1 MTILYKVESR
11 REFGNAKDS
20 SVFPHK
26 VVLCAV
32 SARNIIAFSALQSL
46 STHVY
51 VCDIVTPWQ
60 YYKVC
65 VSKSLINVLAWSASG
80 EQLLLGFIG
89 GRVEIW
95 QPREQALNVWQLHYF
110 AHIPSEDII
119 EARFFHNG
127 KGVHFNAQKKDHIY
141 YAEKFERLDQRP
153 TLTGFGGVATE
164 GCILLT
170 SSGLLAAF
178 TLSPLQKQSATGNSP
193 PDPATLHLTNNN
205 TNSSNSN
212 SCSGSNNSEQIELI
226 PATHSIGISRSY
238 IEHCS
243 ILASASGALNI
254 AYSIGW
260 QQQQQLVH
268 CFKVSLQLD
277 GKRISIKSESLASI
291 FLQPLESSRR
301 ISQLLWTRLGN
312 DDVIYV
318 VFAGSEQSSLLEQ
331 WTLTRRHQNVH
342 ALLQQQS
349 ASSASASSAAT
360 SSSSALATAA
370 ATSAASGASKPSVD
384 CESWE
389 QVAKLQLNANIA
401 QLCCTR
407 LAGDSE
413 QLYVILQDNSVQ
425 VLEPGTLKQLQHT
438 QFERGNSSSGND
450 ASDVARFVCAD
461 LTPTSQMLLIF
472 DSHAQLHA
480 MQTPVLLKQSATGS
494 MQLLLLLL
502 EYCIVTGVDASD
514 VLLLNLG
521 NLEALVEKLTEN
533 FTRQPSYVRQFYY
546 ANFLALK
553 SNLCRA
559 QQQEFDNLIILHAIS
574 STFKSLLRPSDLGC
588 QDKGPADN
596 LAMKLAESVPD
607 VDNVML
613 NLDPKDFTVEPMM
626 LQSLQQLIQWVTD
639 LALNMLNRLPD
650 EVIKCKLAGKRQ
662 GSYDISRDIV
672 AISSLREL
680 LVMIRIWGLLNPQC
694 LPVYTKTM
702 ENIDVLAILFRLLTR
717 LAQNVAEPD
726 ELLLDECSLL
736 SKQLLIP
743 QLARHNPT
751 TLLSAQGYA
760 AVKSGQLTF
769 TSLVEP
775 VGLQD
780 IEMEQVVFANCVKD
794 GVSNLQLGANPST
807 IRRCAR
813 CGFVNSANKVAK
825 TSALKAWCNKWL
837 HCHCGGFWKQIN

>member
-1 MTILYKVESR
+1 M
-11 REFGNAKDS
+11 GDS
-20 SVFPHK
+20 
-26 VVLCAV
+26 A
-32 SARNIIAFSALQSL
+32 
-46 STHVY
+46 
-51 VCDIVTPWQ
+51 
-60 YYKVC
+60 
-65 VSKSLINVLAWSASG
+65 
-80 EQLLLGFIG
+80 
-89 GRVEIW
+89 
-95 QPREQALNVWQLHYF
+95 
-110 AHIPSEDII
+110 
-119 EARFFHNG
+119 
-127 KGVHFNAQKKDHIY
+127 
-141 YAEKFERLDQRP
+141 
-153 TLTGFGGVATE
+153 
-164 GCILLT
+164 
-170 SSGLLAAF
+170 
-178 TLSPLQKQSATGNSP
+178 
-193 PDPATLHLTNNN
+193 
-205 TNSSNSN
+205 
-212 SCSGSNNSEQIELI
+212 
-226 PATHSIGISRSY
+226 
-238 IEHCS
+238 
-243 ILASASGALNI
+243 
-254 AYSIGW
+254 
-260 QQQQQLVH
+260 
-268 CFKVSLQLD
+268 
-277 GKRISIKSESLASI
+277 
-291 FLQPLESSRR
+291 
-301 ISQLLWTRLGN
+301 
-312 DDVIYV
+312 
-318 VFAGSEQSSLLEQ
+318 SLLEQ

-342 ALLQQQS
+342 ALLQQS
-349 ASSASASSAAT
+349 STVAAASS
-360 SSSSALATAA
+360 
-370 ATSAASGASKPSVD
+370 KPADYVPS
-384 CESWE
+384 ESWE
-389 QVAKLQLNANIA
+389 QVAKLQLNARIS
-401 QLCCTR
+401 QLCSSR
-407 LAGDSE
+407 LIAADCE
-413 QLYVILQDNSVQ
+413 QLYAILQDNSVQ
-425 VLEPGTLKQLQHT
+425 VLEPGTLKQLNHT
-438 QFERGNSSSGND
+438 QFEHD
-450 ASDVARFVCAD
+450 AETKFVCGD
-461 LTPTSQMLLIF
+461 LTPTSQMLIIF

-480 MQTPVLLKQSATGS
+480 MQTPMLKQNTNT

-521 NLEALVEKLTEN
+521 NLEALVDKLTDN

-607 VDNVML
+607 VDTVLL

-639 LALNMLNRLPD
+639 LALNMLNRLPE
-650 EVIKCKLAGKRQ
+650 EVMKSKLSGKRA
-662 GSYDISRDIV
+662 SYDISRDIV
-672 AISSLREL
+672 AIGSLREL

-702 ENIDVLAILFRLLTR
+702 DNIDVLAILFRLLTR
-717 LAQNVAEPD
+717 LAQNPAEPD

-743 QLARHNPT
+743 QPSKYNPT

-780 IEMEQVVFANCVKD
+780 IEMEQVVFANFIKD

>member
-11 REFGNAKDS
+11 REFGNGTDTDT
-20 SVFPHK
+20 VFPHK

-46 STHVY
+46 SSHVY

-65 VSKSLINVLAWSASG
+65 SSKSLINVLEWSANG
-80 EQLLLGFIG
+80 EQLLLGYIG
-89 GRVEIW
+89 GRIEIW
-95 QPREQALNVWQLHYF
+95 APKEHTLNSWHLQYH
-110 AHIPSEDII
+110 ANIPSEDII
-119 EARFFHNG
+119 QAKFFHNG
-127 KGVHFNAQKKDHIY
+127 KGVVFNTQKKDHTY
-141 YAEKFERLDQRP
+141 YGEKFERLEQRP

-178 TLSPLQKQSATGNSP
+178 TLPQLQK
-193 PDPATLHLTNNN
+193 
-205 TNSSNSN
+205 SNP
-212 SCSGSNNSEQIELI
+212 SNNSGANGMAEPMDNNHQGDQIELS

-243 ILASASGALNI
+243 IVASPSGALNV

-260 QQQQQLVH
+260 QQQQQLVY
-268 CFKVSLQLD
+268 CFKVSLHLE
-277 GKRISIKSESLASI
+277 GERIAIKSESLASI
-291 FLQPLESSRR
+291 FLNATPASQPSRR
-301 ISQLLWTRLGN
+301 ITQLLWKRVAN

-318 VFAGSEQSSLLEQ
+318 IFGSPDGGSLLEQ
-331 WTLTRRHQNVH
+331 WTLTRRHQSVH
-342 ALLQQQS
+342 ALLQQ
-349 ASSASASSAAT
+349 SSA
-360 SSSSALATAA
+360 TAPNNK
-370 ATSAASGASKPSVD
+370 SGDFLPS
-384 CESWE
+384 ESWE
-389 QVAKLQLNANIA
+389 QVAKLQLNAQIA
-401 QLCCTR
+401 HLASTR
-407 LAGDSE
+407 LVAADCE
-413 QLYVILQDNSVQ
+413 QLYAIMHDNSVH
-425 VLEPGTLKQLQHT
+425 VLEPGTLKQVNHT
-438 QFERGNSSSGND
+438 QFERDGD
-450 ASDVARFVCAD
+450 TRFICAD

-480 MQTPVLLKQSATGS
+480 MQTPMLKQTTGT
-494 MQLLLLLL
+494 MQLLQLLL

-514 VLLLNLG
+514 VLMLNLG
-521 NLEALVEKLTEN
+521 NLEALVEKLTDN

-607 VDNVML
+607 VDLVLQNL
-613 NLDPKDFTVEPMM
+613 NAKDFTVEPMM

-650 EVIKCKLAGKRQ
+650 EVMKSKLSGKRP
-662 GSYDISRDIV
+662 SYDISRDIV
-672 AISSLREL
+672 AIGSLREL

-702 ENIDVLAILFRLLTR
+702 ENIDVLLILFRLLTR
-717 LAQNVAEPD
+717 LAQNTAEPD

-743 QLARHNPT
+743 QLSKYNPT
-751 TLLSAQGYA
+751 TLLSTQGYT
-760 AVKSGQLTF
+760 AVKSGQLIF
-769 TSLVEP
+769 TSQVEP
-775 VGLQD
+775 VGLQE
-780 IEMEQVVFANCVKD
+780 IEMEQVVFSNCVKD
-794 GVSNLQLGANPST
+794 GVSNLQIGASPNT

>member
-1 MTILYKVESR
+1 MTILYRVESR
-11 REFGNAKDS
+11 REFGTNKDNN
-20 SVFPHK
+20 VFPHK

-32 SARNIIAFSALQSL
+32 SSRNIIAFSVLQSL
-46 STHVY
+46 SSHVY

-60 YYKVC
+60 HYKVC
-65 VSKSLINVLAWSASG
+65 SSKSLINVLEWSANG
-80 EQLLLGFIG
+80 EQLLLGYIG
-89 GRVEIW
+89 GRIEIW
-95 QPREQALNVWQLHYF
+95 EPKEHTLNLWQLQYH
-110 AHIPSEDII
+110 ANIPSEDIVQ
-119 EARFFHNG
+119 AKFFHNG
-127 KGVHFNAQKKDHIY
+127 KGVVFNTQKKDHTY
-141 YAEKFERLDQRP
+141 YAEKFERLEQRP

-178 TLSPLQKQSATGNSP
+178 TLPQLQK
-193 PDPATLHLTNNN
+193 TNP
-205 TNSSNSN
+205 
-212 SCSGSNNSEQIELI
+212 SNNSGAEPVDNSGQGDQIELT

-243 ILASASGALNI
+243 IVASATGALNV

-260 QQQQQLVH
+260 QQPQQLVY
-268 CFKVSLQLD
+268 CFKVSLQLE
-277 GKRISIKSESLASI
+277 GEKITIKSESLASI
-291 FLQPLESSRR
+291 FLNATPVSQPSRR
-301 ISQLLWTRLGN
+301 ITQLLWKRVAN
-312 DDVIYV
+312 DDVIFV
-318 VFAGSEQSSLLEQ
+318 VFGSPDGGSLLEQ

-342 ALLQQQS
+342 ALLQQS
-349 ASSASASSAAT
+349 T
-360 SSSSALATAA
+360 TAA
-370 ATSAASGASKPSVD
+370 GNNKSVD
-384 CESWE
+384 FLPSESWE
-389 QVAKLQLNANIA
+389 QVAKLQLNSQIA
-401 QLCCTR
+401 HLSSTR
-407 LAGDSE
+407 LIAVDCE
-413 QLYVILQDNSVQ
+413 QLYAIMQDNSVD
-425 VLEPGTLKQLQHT
+425 VLEPGTLKKVNHT
-438 QFERGNSSSGND
+438 QFERDGD
-450 ASDVARFVCAD
+450 TRFICAD
-461 LTPTSQMLLIF
+461 LTPTSQMLIIF
-472 DSHAQLHA
+472 DSQAQLHA
-480 MQTPVLLKQSATGS
+480 MQTPMLKQTTGT
-494 MQLLLLLL
+494 MQLLQLLL
-502 EYCIVTGVDASD
+502 EYCIVTGMDASD
-514 VLLLNLG
+514 VLMLNLG
-521 NLEALVEKLTEN
+521 NLEALVEKLTDN

-607 VDNVML
+607 VDLVLQNL
-613 NLDPKDFTVEPMM
+613 NAKDFTVEPMM

-650 EVIKCKLAGKRQ
+650 EVMKSKLSGKRP
-662 GSYDISRDIV
+662 SYDISRDIV
-672 AISSLREL
+672 AIGSLREL

-702 ENIDVLAILFRLLTR
+702 ENIDVLLILFRLLTR
-717 LAQNVAEPD
+717 LAQNTAEPD

-743 QLARHNPT
+743 QLTKYNPT
-751 TLLSAQGYA
+751 TLLSTQGYT
-760 AVKSGQLTF
+760 AVKSGQLVF
-769 TSLVEP
+769 TSQVEP

-780 IEMEQVVFANCVKD
+780 IEMEQVVFSNCVKD
-794 GVSNLQLGANPST
+794 GVSNLQIGASPHT

-825 TSALKAWCNKWL
+825 TSAMKAWCNKWL

>member
-11 REFGNAKDS
+11 REFGNGKD

-26 VVLCAV
+26 IVLCAV

-46 STHVY
+46 SSHVY

-65 VSKSLINVLAWSASG
+65 SSKSLINVLEWSANG
-80 EQLLLGFIG
+80 EQLLLGYIG

-95 QPREQALNVWQLHYF
+95 QPKEHALNVWQLQYH
-110 AHIPSEDII
+110 ANIPSEDII
-119 EARFFHNG
+119 QAKFFHNG
-127 KGVHFNAQKKDHIY
+127 KGVVFNTQKKDHTY
-141 YAEKFERLDQRP
+141 YAEKFERLEQRP
-153 TLTGFGGVATE
+153 TLTGFGGVAAE

-178 TLSPLQKQSATGNSP
+178 MLPQLQRLP
-193 PDPATLHLTNNN
+193 PNQ
-205 TNSSNSN
+205 TNSASGTSGPEPVDSNS
-212 SCSGSNNSEQIELI
+212 GEQIELM

-243 ILASASGALNI
+243 IVASPSGALNV
-254 AYSIGW
+254 AYSIGC
-260 QQQQQLVH
+260 QQQQQLVY
-268 CFKVSLQLD
+268 CFKVSLQLESE
-277 GKRISIKSESLASI
+277 RIAIKSESLASI
-291 FLQPLESSRR
+291 FLNAMPATQESRR
-301 ISQLLWTRLGN
+301 ITQLLWTRVAN
-312 DDVIYV
+312 EDVIYV
-318 VFAGSEQSSLLEQ
+318 VFGCADGGSLLEQ

-342 ALLQQQS
+342 ALLQQ
-349 ASSASASSAAT
+349 SSPAAPNN
-360 SSSSALATAA
+360 
-370 ATSAASGASKPSVD
+370 KPVD
-384 CESWE
+384 FVPSESWE
-389 QVAKLQLNANIA
+389 QVAKLQLNSQIA
-401 QLCCTR
+401 HLSSTR
-407 LAGDSE
+407 LVTADCE
-413 QLYVILQDNSVQ
+413 QLYAIMQDHSVH
-425 VLEPGTLKQLQHT
+425 VLEPGTLKQLNHT
-438 QFERGNSSSGND
+438 QFERDGET
-450 ASDVARFVCAD
+450 RFICAD

-480 MQTPVLLKQSATGS
+480 MQTPMLKQSVGT

-521 NLEALVEKLTEN
+521 NLEALVEKLTDN

-588 QDKGPADN
+588 QDKGPADS

-607 VDNVML
+607 VDTVML

-639 LALNMLNRLPD
+639 LAVNMLNRLPD
-650 EVIKCKLAGKRQ
+650 EVMKSKLSGKRP
-662 GSYDISRDIV
+662 SYDISRDIV
-672 AISSLREL
+672 AIGSLREL

-702 ENIDVLAILFRLLTR
+702 DNIDVLVILFRLLTR
-717 LAQNVAEPD
+717 LAQNTSEPD

-743 QLARHNPT
+743 QLSKYNPT
-751 TLLSAQGYA
+751 TLLSSQGYA

-769 TSLVEP
+769 TSQVEP
-775 VGLQD
+775 AGLQD
-780 IEMEQVVFANCVKD
+780 IEMEQVVFSNCVKD

>member
-11 REFGNAKDS
+11 REPGNSKD

-26 VVLCAV
+26 IVLCSV
-32 SARNIIAFSALQSL
+32 SARNIIAFSSLQSL
-46 STHVY
+46 SSHVY

-65 VSKSLINVLAWSASG
+65 TSKSLINVLEWNASG

-95 QPREQALNVWQLHYF
+95 QPREHALNVWQLQYH
-110 AHIPSEDII
+110 ANIPSEDII
-119 EARFFHNG
+119 QAKFFHNG
-127 KGVHFNAQKKDHIY
+127 KGVIFNTQKKDHTY
-141 YAEKFERLDQRP
+141 YAEKFERLEQRP
-153 TLTGFGGVATE
+153 TLTGFGGVAAE

-178 TLSPLQKQSATGNSP
+178 TLPQLHRLPPSSSSSSSSAAGTATDPL
-193 PDPATLHLTNNN
+193 
-205 TNSSNSN
+205 SNA
-212 SCSGSNNSEQIELI
+212 GSNGGGSSSSEKIELT

-243 ILASASGALNI
+243 IVASSSGALHI

-268 CFKVSLQLD
+268 CFKVSLQLE
-277 GKRISIKSESLASI
+277 GERISIKSESLASI
-291 FLQPLESSRR
+291 FLNATPAAQESRR
-301 ISQLLWTRLGN
+301 VKQLLWTRVGN
-312 DDVIYV
+312 EDVIYV
-318 VFAGSEQSSLLEQ
+318 VFGGCPDTGSLLEQ

-342 ALLQQQS
+342 ALLQQ
-349 ASSASASSAAT
+349 SASAASAPGNPKPGDF
-360 SSSSALATAA
+360 
-370 ATSAASGASKPSVD
+370 AAS
-384 CESWE
+384 ESWE
-389 QVAKLQLNANIA
+389 QVAKLQLNSQIA
-401 QLCCTR
+401 QLCSTR
-407 LAGDSE
+407 LNAADCE
-413 QLYVILQDNSVQ
+413 QLYAILQDNSVQ
-425 VLEPGTLKQLQHT
+425 VLEPGTLKQLNQT
-438 QFERGNSSSGND
+438 QFERD
-450 ASDVARFVCAD
+450 AGDTRFVCGD

-472 DSHAQLHA
+472 DSQAQLHA
-480 MQTPVLLKQSATGS
+480 MQTPMLKQSAGS
-494 MQLLLLLL
+494 MQLQLLLLLL
-502 EYCIVTGVDASD
+502 EYCVVTGVDASD
-514 VLLLNLG
+514 VLLLNMG
-521 NLEALVEKLTEN
+521 NLEALVEKLTDN

-574 STFKSLLRPSDLGC
+574 NTFKSLLRPSDLGC
-588 QDKGPADN
+588 QDKGPAEN

-607 VDNVML
+607 VDTVMV

-639 LALNMLNRLPD
+639 LALNMLNRLP
-650 EVIKCKLAGKRQ
+650 EEMIKSKLSGKRP
-662 GSYDISRDIV
+662 SYDISRDHV
-672 AISSLREL
+672 AIGNLREL

-702 ENIDVLAILFRLLTR
+702 DNIDVLVILFRLLTR
-717 LAQNVAEPD
+717 LAQNTTEPD
-726 ELLLDECSLL
+726 EFLFDECSLL

-743 QLARHNPT
+743 QPSKYTPT

-775 VGLQD
+775 AGLQD
-780 IEMEQVVFANCVKD
+780 IEMEQVVFSNCVKD
-794 GVSNLQLGANPST
+794 GVSNVQLGANPSI

>member
-11 REFGNAKDS
+11 REFGNGKDS

-46 STHVY
+46 SSHVY

-65 VSKSLINVLAWSASG
+65 TSKSLINVLEWSASG
-80 EQLLLGFIG
+80 EQLLLGYIG

-95 QPREQALNVWQLHYF
+95 QPKEQALNVWQLHYH
-110 AHIPSEDII
+110 ANIPSEDII
-119 EARFFHNG
+119 QAKFFHNG
-127 KGVHFNAQKKDHIY
+127 KGVVFNTQKKDHTY
-141 YAEKFERLDQRP
+141 YAEKFERLEQRP

-164 GCILLT
+164 GCILLS

-178 TLSPLQKQSATGNSP
+178 TLPQLQKLAP
-193 PDPATLHLTNNN
+193 
-205 TNSSNSN
+205 NSN
-212 SCSGSNNSEQIELI
+212 SGVVPEPPLSSVSNEQIELT

-238 IEHCS
+238 IEHSS
-243 ILASASGALNI
+243 IVPSASGSLNI

-260 QQQQQLVH
+260 QQHQQLVH
-268 CFKVSLQLD
+268 CFKVSLQLE
-277 GKRISIKSESLASI
+277 GERIAIKSESLASI
-291 FLQPLESSRR
+291 FLNTTPSPMESRR
-301 ISQLLWTRLGN
+301 ITQLLWTRVAN
-312 DDVIYV
+312 EDVIYV
-318 VFAGSEQSSLLEQ
+318 VFGCADSASLLEQ

-342 ALLQQQS
+342 ALLQQ
-349 ASSASASSAAT
+349 SSAVPANN
-360 SSSSALATAA
+360 
-370 ATSAASGASKPSVD
+370 SKPVD
-384 CESWE
+384 YVPSESWE
-389 QVAKLQLNANIA
+389 QVAKLQLNAQIS
-401 QLCCTR
+401 QLCSSR
-407 LAGDSE
+407 LIAADCE
-413 QLYVILQDNSVQ
+413 QLYAILQDNSVQ
-425 VLEPGTLKQLQHT
+425 VLEPGTLKQLNHT
-438 QFERGNSSSGND
+438 QFERD
-450 ASDVARFVCAD
+450 AETRFVCAD

-480 MQTPVLLKQSATGS
+480 MQTPMLKQNAST

-521 NLEALVEKLTEN
+521 NLEALVEKLTDN

-607 VDNVML
+607 VDTVLL

-639 LALNMLNRLPD
+639 LALNMLNRLPE
-650 EVIKCKLAGKRQ
+650 EVMKSKLSGKRA
-662 GSYDISRDIV
+662 SYDISRDIV
-672 AISSLREL
+672 AIGSLREL

-702 ENIDVLAILFRLLTR
+702 DNIDVLAILFRLLTR
-717 LAQNVAEPD
+717 LAQNAAEPD

-743 QLARHNPT
+743 QPSKYNPT

>member
-11 REFGNAKDS
+11 REFGNSKD

-26 VVLCAV
+26 VVLCSV
-32 SARNIIAFSALQSL
+32 SSRNIIAFSSLQSL
-46 STHVY
+46 SSHVY

-65 VSKSLINVLAWSASG
+65 TSKSLINVLEWNASG
-80 EQLLLGFIG
+80 EQLLLGYIG

-95 QPREQALNVWQLHYF
+95 QPKEHSLNVWQLQYHTN
-110 AHIPSEDII
+110 IPSEDII
-119 EARFFHNG
+119 HAKFFHNG
-127 KGVHFNAQKKDHIY
+127 KGVIFNTQKKDHIY
-141 YAEKFERLDQRP
+141 YAEKFERLEQRP
-153 TLTGFGGVATE
+153 TLTGFGGVASE

-178 TLSPLQKQSATGNSP
+178 TLPQ
-193 PDPATLHLTNNN
+193 LHRLPSNNN
-205 TNSSNSN
+205 NSGGGA
-212 SCSGSNNSEQIELI
+212 GSAGITDPLNGGNNNSETIELT
-226 PATHSIGISRSY
+226 PSTHSIGISRSY

-243 ILASASGALNI
+243 IVASATGALNI

-268 CFKVSLQLD
+268 CFKVSTYNSQPYYHYDKCGFLYQVSLQLE
-277 GKRISIKSESLASI
+277 GERINIKSESLASI
-291 FLQPLESSRR
+291 FLNATPASQENRR
-301 ISQLLWTRLGN
+301 VKQLLWTRVGN
-312 DDVIYV
+312 EDVIYV
-318 VFAGSEQSSLLEQ
+318 VFGGCSDTGSLIEQ

-342 ALLQQQS
+342 ALLQQG
-349 ASSASASSAAT
+349 SSAGSAQGNNKPVDFV
-360 SSSSALATAA
+360 
-370 ATSAASGASKPSVD
+370 ASE
-384 CESWE
+384 CWE
-389 QVAKLQLNANIA
+389 QVAKLQLNAQVA
-401 QLCCTR
+401 QLCTTR
-407 LAGDSE
+407 LIAADCE
-413 QLYVILQDNSVQ
+413 QLYAILHDNCVQ
-425 VLEPGTLKQLQHT
+425 VLEPGTLKQLNQT
-438 QFERGNSSSGND
+438 QFDR
-450 ASDVARFVCAD
+450 DVDARFVCGD

-472 DSHAQLHA
+472 DSHAQLYA
-480 MQTPVLLKQSATGS
+480 MQTPMLKQTSGA
-494 MQLLLLLL
+494 MQLQLLLLLL

-521 NLEALVEKLTEN
+521 NLEALVEKLTDN

-607 VDNVML
+607 VDTVMV

-639 LALNMLNRLPD
+639 LALNMLNRLP
-650 EVIKCKLAGKRQ
+650 EEMIKNKLSGKRP
-662 GSYDISRDIV
+662 SYDISRDIV
-672 AISSLREL
+672 AIGSLREL

-702 ENIDVLAILFRLLTR
+702 DNIDVLVILFRLLTR
-717 LAQNVAEPD
+717 LAQNTTEPD
-726 ELLLDECSLL
+726 EFLFDECSLL

-743 QLARHNPT
+743 QPSKYTPT

-769 TSLVEP
+769 RSLVEP
-775 VGLQD
+775 AGLQD
-780 IEMEQVVFANCVKD
+780 IEMEQVVFSNSVKD

>member
-11 REFGNAKDS
+11 REFGTNKDNN
-20 SVFPHK
+20 VFPHK

-32 SARNIIAFSALQSL
+32 SSRNIIAFSVLQSL
-46 STHVY
+46 SSHVY

-60 YYKVC
+60 HYKVC
-65 VSKSLINVLAWSASG
+65 SSKSLINVLEWSANG
-80 EQLLLGFIG
+80 EQLLLGYIG
-89 GRVEIW
+89 GRIEIW
-95 QPREQALNVWQLHYF
+95 EPKEHTLNLWQLQYH
-110 AHIPSEDII
+110 ANIPSEDIVQ
-119 EARFFHNG
+119 AKFFHNG
-127 KGVHFNAQKKDHIY
+127 KGVVFNTQKKDHTY
-141 YAEKFERLDQRP
+141 YAEKFERLEQRP

-178 TLSPLQKQSATGNSP
+178 TLPQLQR
-193 PDPATLHLTNNN
+193 TNP
-205 TNSSNSN
+205 
-212 SCSGSNNSEQIELI
+212 SNNSGAEPVDNSGQGDQIELT

-243 ILASASGALNI
+243 IVASATGALNV

-260 QQQQQLVH
+260 QQQQQLVY
-268 CFKVSLQLD
+268 CFKVSLQLE
-277 GKRISIKSESLASI
+277 GEKITIKSESLASI
-291 FLQPLESSRR
+291 FLNATPASQPSRR
-301 ISQLLWTRLGN
+301 ITQLLWKRVAN
-312 DDVIYV
+312 DDVIFV
-318 VFAGSEQSSLLEQ
+318 VFGSPEGGSLLEQ

-342 ALLQQQS
+342 ALLQQS
-349 ASSASASSAAT
+349 
-360 SSSSALATAA
+360 ATAA
-370 ATSAASGASKPSVD
+370 GNNKSVD
-384 CESWE
+384 FSPSESWE
-389 QVAKLQLNANIA
+389 QVAKLQLNSQIA
-401 QLCCTR
+401 HLSSTR
-407 LAGDSE
+407 LVAVDCE
-413 QLYVILQDNSVQ
+413 QLYAIMQDNSVD
-425 VLEPGTLKQLQHT
+425 VLEPGTLKKVNHT
-438 QFERGNSSSGND
+438 QFERDGD
-450 ASDVARFVCAD
+450 TRFICAD
-461 LTPTSQMLLIF
+461 LTPTSQMLIIF
-472 DSHAQLHA
+472 DSQAQLHA
-480 MQTPVLLKQSATGS
+480 MQTPMLKQTTGT
-494 MQLLLLLL
+494 MQLLQLLL

-514 VLLLNLG
+514 VLMLNLG
-521 NLEALVEKLTEN
+521 NLEALVEKLTDN

-607 VDNVML
+607 VDLVLQNL
-613 NLDPKDFTVEPMM
+613 NAKDFTVEPMM

-650 EVIKCKLAGKRQ
+650 EVMKSKLSGKRP
-662 GSYDISRDIV
+662 SYDISRDIV
-672 AISSLREL
+672 AIGSLREL

-702 ENIDVLAILFRLLTR
+702 ENIDVLLILFRLLTR
-717 LAQNVAEPD
+717 LAQNTAEPD

-743 QLARHNPT
+743 QLTKYNPT
-751 TLLSAQGYA
+751 TLLSTQGYT
-760 AVKSGQLTF
+760 AVKSGQLVF
-769 TSLVEP
+769 TSQVEP

-780 IEMEQVVFANCVKD
+780 IEMEQVVFSNCVKD
-794 GVSNLQLGANPST
+794 GVSNLQIGASPHT

-825 TSALKAWCNKWL
+825 TSAMKAWCNKWL

>member
-11 REFGNAKDS
+11 REFGNAKEGN
-20 SVFPHK
+20 VFPHK

-32 SARNIIAFSALQSL
+32 SSRNIIAFSALQNL
-46 STHVY
+46 SSHVY

-65 VSKSLINVLAWSASG
+65 NSKSLINVLEWNANG
-80 EQLLLGFIG
+80 EQLLLGYIG

-95 QPREQALNVWQLHYF
+95 QPKEQSLNVWQLQFH
-110 AHIPSEDII
+110 ANIPSEDII
-119 EARFFHNG
+119 QAKFFHNG
-127 KGVHFNAQKKDHIY
+127 KGVVFNTQKKDHTY
-141 YAEKFERLDQRP
+141 YGEKFERLEQRP

-178 TLSPLQKQSATGNSP
+178 TLPQLQKLAI
-193 PDPATLHLTNNN
+193 NN
-205 TNSSNSN
+205 TSNS
-212 SCSGSNNSEQIELI
+212 GGQAQEPTPLSNASSEQVELF
-226 PATHSIGISRSY
+226 PVSHSIGISRSY

-243 ILASASGALNI
+243 IVASASGALNI
-254 AYSIGW
+254 AYSTGW
-260 QQQQQLVH
+260 QQQQQQQLVY
-268 CFKVSLQLD
+268 CYKVSLQLE
-277 GKRISIKSESLASI
+277 GERIVIKSESLASI
-291 FLQPLESSRR
+291 FLNTLPSATLESKR
-301 ISQLLWTRLGN
+301 IAQLLWTRVGN
-312 DDVIYV
+312 EDVIYV
-318 VFAGSEQSSLLEQ
+318 VFNVGDSASLLEQ
-331 WTLTRRHQNVH
+331 WTLTRRHQSVH
-342 ALLQQQS
+342 ALLQQS
-349 ASSASASSAAT
+349 ATGPAA
-360 SSSSALATAA
+360 
-370 ATSAASGASKPSVD
+370 GSKPVD
-384 CESWE
+384 YVPSESWE
-389 QVAKLQLNANIA
+389 QVAKLQLSAQIS
-401 QLCCTR
+401 QLCSSR
-407 LAGDSE
+407 LIAADCE
-413 QLYVILQDNSVQ
+413 QLFAILQDNSVQ
-425 VLEPGTLKQLQHT
+425 VLEPGTLKQLNHT
-438 QFERGNSSSGND
+438 QFEHD
-450 ASDVARFVCAD
+450 AETRFVCGD
-461 LTPTSQMLLIF
+461 LTPTSQMLIIF

-480 MQTPVLLKQSATGS
+480 MQTPMLKQHTNT

-521 NLEALVEKLTEN
+521 NLEALVDKLTDN

-607 VDNVML
+607 VDTVLL

-639 LALNMLNRLPD
+639 LALNMLNRLPE
-650 EVIKCKLAGKRQ
+650 EVMKSKLSGKRA
-662 GSYDISRDIV
+662 SYDISRDIV

-702 ENIDVLAILFRLLTR
+702 DNIDVLAILFRLLTR
-717 LAQNVAEPD
+717 LAQNPAEPD

-743 QLARHNPT
+743 QPSRHNPT

-775 VGLQD
+775 VGLQE
-780 IEMEQVVFANCVKD
+780 IEMEQVVFANFIKD